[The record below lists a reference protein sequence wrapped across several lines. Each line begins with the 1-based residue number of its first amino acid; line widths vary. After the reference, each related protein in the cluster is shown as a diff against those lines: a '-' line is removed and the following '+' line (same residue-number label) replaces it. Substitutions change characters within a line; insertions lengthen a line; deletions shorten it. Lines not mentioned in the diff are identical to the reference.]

1 MKPILI
7 ITDNYGN
14 ISKFRNAPKSLK
26 DIEKQLQNTTD
37 WKRAEYYPNYGSQ
50 DSFIFHSYGIGFTM
64 YKVNHSPQ
72 N

>member
-7 ITDNYGN
+7 ITDNNGN
-14 ISKFRNAPKSLK
+14 ISKFRNAPKCLK
-26 DIEKQLQNTTD
+26 DIEKQLTNATD
-37 WKRAEYYPNYGSQ
+37 WKRAEYYPNYAYA

>member
-7 ITDNYGN
+7 ITHNNGS
-14 ISKFRNAPKSLK
+14 ISKFRDAPRSLK
-26 DIEKQLQNTTD
+26 EIEKQLQNLPE
-37 WKRAEYYPNYGSQ
+37 WKRAEYYPNYGYQ

-64 YKVNHSPQ
+64 YKVHQSPQ